1 MTELFDGGIH
11 LNATQKTKQPDHPIR
26 IWIAALVILLT
37 FLVLD
42 AGALAWSA
50 SLAGGR
56 QILVEIF
63 TFFVVL
69 SGTAITVWK
78 MKVG

>member
-1 MTELFDGGIH
+1 VNGTPQSKPRDNRRTL
-11 LNATQKTKQPDHPIR
+11 L
-26 IWIAALVILLT
+26 WILASVVMLT

-50 SLAGGR
+50 SLISGR
-56 QILVEIF
+56 QLTAELF

-69 SGTAITVWK
+69 SGAAVTVWGLK
-78 MKVG
+78 TE